1 MLNKISKAFEIIIN
15 RSILIFIS
23 AIKNILLSSFLKYVF
38 GHKYYLRRIYDF
50 KMFLNNE
57 DRGLSRSLTLF
68 GKREEDQKFI
78 LEKIIKKHMKIFDI
92 GSNIGY
98 YVLIE
103 NQLLES
109 TGKIVAIEPN
119 QANIRILK
127 KNIYLNK
134 IDGDRINIEEYGVS
148 NISGKKKFYLAKQ
161 SNLHTFHPKGS
172 AKDFL
177 TGEISHIKTITIS
190 ELSKKYFKPDF
201 IRMDVEGHEVEI
213 LSSII
218 RDIKRNFFRP
228 VICFEPHISSY
239 NKNHNLEPI
248 LTNLFE
254 LGYKTRYLSSNSNSG
269 TKRITAVTN
278 KKPIKVLKSDGE
290 IRSIFENINS
300 CNTIDILT
308 KTGGARTVLISK

>member
-1 MLNKISKAFEIIIN
+1 MLTQISNALEIIVN

-23 AIKNILLSSFLKYVF
+23 AIKNILLSNFLKYAF

-57 DRGLSRSLTLF
+57 DRGISRSLTLF

-78 LEKIIKKHMKIFDI
+78 LDKIIKKHMKIFDI

-103 NQLLES
+103 NQLLKS
-109 TGKIVAIEPN
+109 TGEIVAIEPN
-119 QANIRILK
+119 QANIKILK
-127 KNIYLNK
+127 KNICLNN
-134 IDGDRINIEEYGVS
+134 IDGNRINIEEYGVS
-148 NISGKKKFYLAKQ
+148 NVSGKRDFFIAKQ

-172 AKDFL
+172 AKNFL
-177 TGEISHIKTITIS
+177 TGEVSHVKTVTVS

-218 RDIKRNFFRP
+218 RDIKRNFFQP
-228 VICFEPHISSY
+228 IICFEPHISSY
-239 NKNHNLEPI
+239 DKNHNLAPVLI
-248 LTNLFE
+248 KLFE
-254 LGYKTRYLSSNSNSG
+254 LGYKTKYLSSNANSG
-269 TKRITAVTN
+269 TKRIKAVTN

-290 IRSIFENINS
+290 IRSIFENITHG
-300 CNTIDILT
+300 NTIDILT
-308 KTGGARTVLISK
+308 KIGGARTVLLSK